1 MVDIEKAVENFK
13 KYVFEANDENG
24 NLEEDNLEDV
34 LGTIQESLGLIS
46 NSIIQRCINFDMPE
60 DEVEVIIK
68 LLKDMLDATR
78 DAATISCIKYML
90 YGEVENSDE

>member
-24 NLEEDNLEDV
+24 NLEEDNLEGV
-34 LGTIQESLGLIS
+34 LGTIQESLNLIS
-46 NSIIQRCINFDMPE
+46 NSIIQRCVNFDVPE

-68 LLKDMLDATR
+68 LLKDILDATR
-78 DAATISCIKYML
+78 DATTISFIKYML
-90 YGEVENSDE
+90 YGEVESSDE